1 MAYDIDTE
9 YPGGTGTLDSRDDG
23 VGSVMSAISS
33 LSPDTPGPKL
43 KNLTDGETAYAD
55 WLRDKSPENM
65 SKVLAA
71 YSPTINSEITRYSGS
86 QPLLRSKA
94 RVLAVRAV
102 KTFDPMSGVRLSS
115 WIVTNLKPLARYSIQ
130 QRDIHIPEVAARQ
143 AAAVDAAVKS
153 LSDELG
159 RDPTDDEVAD
169 EIGISVKRVSDV
181 RRKAVASLPSG
192 RFDEMGNDD
201 YAGTPGVVEP
211 SKVPFAQEAVY
222 QDLSDSD
229 KFIFDAATGSHGVS
243 RIPAIEVARRLG
255 VSPASVSQRA
265 KAIGEQIAYV
275 VDNG

>member
-1 MAYDIDTE
+1 MAYETDMGYSAETSVAE
-9 YPGGTGTLDSRDDG
+9 PRDDG
-23 VGSVMSAISS
+23 VASVMSAISS
-33 LSPDTPGPKL
+33 LSQDAPGPKL

-71 YSPTINSEITRYSGS
+71 YAPTINSEITRYSGS
-86 QPLLRSKA
+86 QPLLRSRA
-94 RVLAVRAV
+94 RVLAVKAV
-102 KTFDPMSGVRLSS
+102 KTFDPMSGARLNS
-115 WIVTNLKPLARYSIQ
+115 WIVTNLKPLSRYSIQ

-143 AAAVDAAVKS
+143 AAAVDAAVRS

-169 EIGISVKRVSDV
+169 EIGISVKRVADV
-181 RRKAVASLPSG
+181 RKKAVATVSSG
-192 RFDEMGNDD
+192 RFDEAGDDD
-201 YAGTPGVVEP
+201 YSGTPGVVEP

-222 QDLSDSD
+222 RDLSDSD
-229 KFIFDAATGSHGVS
+229 KFIFDSATGSHGA
-243 RIPAIEVARRLG
+243 RKIPAVEVARRLG